1 MTTRRGSKNKSK
13 NKRRR
18 WLRVLAVLLV
28 IAGILAI
35 TAHLALPRVVSH
47 VVRSQLQ
54 EIAEDADRVI
64 EFDELELVK
73 LHQYNLI
80 NVRVSDPDDRETVFF
95 EADRIGV
102 RLDRSH
108 LFAGNVIIRSIEIE
122 QPTFSFRDFED
133 STNNYYD
140 LFEPLLEDLGLIEVE
155 PERPDPDGS
164 GQGADPEPK
173 PERGPNLFALGVP
186 QVSIT
191 GGHFDFSEAS
201 LESAPQ
207 HLRDMDVSVEPL
219 GDGFDL
225 RFTVTSSIE
234 GMDAGPF
241 TRAPTFVSITGD
253 VAARDESVSIDV
265 GFGEP
270 LELDEVP
277 GLEDLVMRFQG
288 VGYEH
293 PNTLVVKDVDLL
305 DGRTRARV
313 LNIPELEVGVRS
325 LELDLAKLELDLVAA
340 TGIRAYVEI
349 DRQGRSNIAR
359 LLGLEGAGPL
369 MHILPEHQRQALEE
383 SANQEEQQEGPEN
396 PEVAPPPTP
405 ERTAR
410 SGGFC
415 YNKDW
420 WECFPQTLELHDVNM
435 EVLVHDDG
443 QVLRTVDIHIPSF
456 MAGKRLLNF
465 QMDATTGFTMTE
477 RGEGLVGSATVDVI
491 YYWMSERW
499 RVELGLESVDLGRFY
514 EVSPYRNM
522 LNLVSGILDGSIT
535 VADDRP
541 SGGDLRVGTDLTLTD
556 LGVFS
561 PVLGGEDVLASRL
574 RYGFT
579 AALDRDNNFTMS
591 DSRFELNEI
600 HGDVRIEFG
609 ELELPV
615 ALDYMA
621 GFARSVHDDEYWG
634 ARAGLPPPFSSAT
647 LSVNLPSQPAMEVFQ
662 SVPGALRTS
671 MAGTEMEG
679 HVAWRFE
686 AVANYSRL
694 DDGRL
699 AVEIPPPSEADVID
713 TDLILTS
720 LPPDIDVRRLIEGFS
735 FLFVDGIG
743 ERRQLVIGIENP
755 RWVTLDLISPMMIE
769 SILNTEDQSFFESD
783 GFNWYQMRRVIG
795 DLLAEQQLGRGASTI
810 TMQLVKNVFLSR
822 ERVIS
827 RKVAEVFLTYW
838 MTKLIPKERI
848 IEVYLNVIE
857 FGPGIN
863 GIVEAAEY
871 YFGKLPADLTLAECT
886 YLVSIVPNPRE
897 YHILY
902 EQGEIP
908 DRWWRHMQR
917 YMDRM
922 LAREVITQEQ
932 YDEATRAKPD
942 FYIRGEG
949 DPALRPIEPD
959 FPFIPIFDDLFDED
973 GF

>member
-1 MTTRRGSKNKSK
+1 MTARKGTEEKTRR
-13 NKRRR
+13 KRRR

-28 IAGILAI
+28 LAGVLAI
-35 TAHLALPRVVSH
+35 TAHFALPRVVSH
-47 VVRSQLQ
+47 VVRSQLE
-54 EIAEDADRVI
+54 EIAESADRDI
-64 EFDELELVK
+64 EFDQLELVK
-73 LHQYNLI
+73 LHQYNLY
-80 NVRVSDPDDRETVFF
+80 NVRVTDPGDHETIFF

-108 LFAGNVIIRSIEIE
+108 LFAGNVIIRSIEVD
-122 QPTFSFRDFED
+122 QPAFTFREFDD
-133 STNNYYD
+133 GTNNYD
-140 LFEPLLEDLGLIEVE
+140 ELLEPLLEDLGLIEVE
-155 PERPDPDGS
+155 PDLPDSDGT
-164 GQGADPEPK
+164 GQAADPEPK
-173 PERGPNLFALGVP
+173 RERGPDLFALGVP

-191 GGHFDFSEAS
+191 GAHFDFSDTS
-201 LESAPQ
+201 LESVPQ
-207 HLRDMDVSVEPL
+207 HLRDMEVSVEPL
-219 GDGFDL
+219 GDGFDV
-225 RFTVTSSIE
+225 RFSVTSAIE
-234 GMDAGPF
+234 GMPAGPF
-241 TRAPTFVSITGD
+241 TRAPTFVSIAGD
-253 VAARDESVSIDV
+253 VAPRDESISIDV

-277 GLEDLVMRFQG
+277 GLRDLVMRFQG

-293 PNTLVVKDVDLL
+293 PNTLVVKDIDLL

-325 LELDLAKLELDLVAA
+325 LELDLEKLELDLVAA

-383 SANQEEQQEGPEN
+383 DANQDETPQT
-396 PEVAPPPTP
+396 PPTP
-405 ERTAR
+405 DETTPTPVQTAS

-415 YNKDW
+415 HNKDW
-420 WECFPQTLELHDVNM
+420 WECFPQTLELHDINM
-435 EVLVHDDG
+435 EVIVHDDG
-443 QVLRTVDIHIPSF
+443 QVLRTVDLHIPSF

-477 RGEGLVGSATVDVI
+477 RGEGLVGSATLDVI

-522 LNLVSGILDGSIT
+522 FNLVSGILDGAIT

-541 SGGDLRVGTDLTLTD
+541 SGGDLRVGTDRTSAD
-556 LGVFS
+556 LGVFWR
-561 PVLGGEDVLASRL
+561 VLGGEEVWAARL

-600 HGDVRIEFG
+600 QGDVRVEFT
-609 ELELPV
+609 ELGLPI
-615 ALDYMA
+615 ALDYLA
-621 GFARSVHDDEYWG
+621 GFTRSEHDDDYWE
-634 ARAGLPPPFSSAT
+634 ARAGLAPPFTSAT
-647 LSVNLPSQPAMEVFQ
+647 LSVNLPSQPAMEVFE
-662 SVPGALRTS
+662 SVPETLRTA

-686 AVANYSRL
+686 AVANYSRE

-699 AVEIPPPSEADVID
+699 AVEIPPPTEADVID
-713 TDLILTS
+713 TDLVLTS

-735 FLFVDGIG
+735 FLFIDGIG

-795 DLLAEQQLGRGASTI
+795 DLLAEQELGRGASTI

-871 YFGKLPADLTLAECT
+871 YFGKLPADLTLGECT
-886 YLVSIVPNPRE
+886 FLVSIVPNPRE

-959 FPFIPIFDDLFDED
+959 FPFIPIFDDLFEED
-973 GF
+973 GI